1 MVNREEV
8 RSADGGGL
16 GAKRLTRGQLLKLG
30 GMVAVGSAASPL
42 LSACGSNNNSSG
54 GTKDLKGK
62 QVTVATVSN
71 SQMTDMQKLSS
82 DFTKQTGIKVKF
94 LTLPENN
101 LRQKITQDVAM
112 NGGAF
117 DLVMISNYETP
128 FYAQNKWIMSLEPFF
143 SKMKS
148 KEKNTYDL
156 GDTLKVW
163 KTSLSYKNERYS
175 LPFYGESSM
184 LFYREDLFKK
194 AGLQMPDNP
203 TWDQVT
209 GFAEKLNQG
218 NVHGIILRG
227 QPGWGANMAPFD
239 TFINTYGGR
248 WYDKNWKPQLT
259 SPEVKN
265 AAKSYSTLA
274 SKYGQP
280 GITSD
285 NFPECES
292 AFSSGNG
299 AMWYDATSASG
310 YLADPKSSKVSDS
323 VGFTNAPTAVT
334 PKGSHWLYSWAL
346 GIESASKNPDAA
358 FEFLKWATSKHYLD
372 LVGKQLG
379 WERVP
384 PGTRTYTYE
393 KTPYGKKPWA
403 KIELDSIN
411 SADPDHPTKP
421 PVPYTGIQFIGIPE
435 FTDLGDTVGRD
446 LASLLAGKI
455 SVDQF
460 TQQANKAALQTAKQ
474 GNYLKS

>member
-1 MVNREEV
+1 MNREDAKPV
-8 RSADGGGL
+8 NGDGFGTR
-16 GAKRLTRGQLLKLG
+16 KFTRGQLLKLG
-30 GMVAVGSAASPL
+30 GMVAVGSTAAPL
-42 LSACGSNNNSSG
+42 LSACGGNNSSG
-54 GTKDLKGK
+54 GKKDLKGSK
-62 QVTVATVSN
+62 VTVATVSN
-71 SQMTDMQKLSS
+71 SQMEDMQKLSG

-128 FYAQNKWIMSLEPFF
+128 FYAQNKWILSLEPFF

-156 GDTLKVW
+156 GDILKVW
-163 KTSLSYKNERYS
+163 KTSLSYKNARYS

-184 LFYREDLFKK
+184 LFYRKDLFKK
-194 AGLQMPDNP
+194 AGLTMPDNP

-209 GFAEKLNQG
+209 GFAKKLNSG

-248 WYDKNWKPQLT
+248 WYDMNWKPQLD
-259 SPEVKN
+259 SPEVKK
-265 AAKSYSTLA
+265 AAESYSTLA

-323 VGFTNAPTAVT
+323 VGFTHAPTAVT

-372 LVGKQLG
+372 LVGKKLG

-384 PGTRTYTYE
+384 PGTRTYSY
-393 KTPYGKKPWA
+393 KSTPYGKKPWA
-403 KIELDSIN
+403 NLELDSIN
-411 SADPDHPTKP
+411 NADPDHPTKD
-421 PVPYTGIQFIGIPE
+421 PVPYTGIQFVGIPE
-435 FTDLGDTVGRD
+435 FTDLGDNVGRT

-460 TQQANKAALQTAKQ
+460 AKQANQAALQTAKQ
-474 GNYLKS
+474 GKYLKS

>member
-1 MVNREEV
+1 M
-8 RSADGGGL
+8 
-16 GAKRLTRGQLLKLG
+16 GARKLTRGQLLKLG
-30 GMVAVGSAASPL
+30 GMVAVGSTAAPL
-42 LSACGSNNNSSG
+42 LSACGGNNSSG
-54 GTKDLKGK
+54 SKKDLKGST
-62 QVTVATVSN
+62 VTVATVSN
-71 SQMTDMQKLSS
+71 SQMTDMQSLSKN
-82 DFTKQTGIKVKF
+82 FTKQSGIKVKF

-128 FYAQNKWIMSLEPFF
+128 FYAQNKWILSLEPFF

-148 KEKNTYDL
+148 KEKNQYDL
-156 GDTLKVW
+156 GDTLDVW
-163 KTSLSYKNERYS
+163 KKSLSYKNERYS
-175 LPFYGESSM
+175 LPFYGESSA
-184 LFYREDLFKK
+184 LFYRKDLFKK
-194 AGLQMPDNP
+194 AGITMPDKP

-209 GFAEKLNQG
+209 GFAKKLNDPS
-218 NVHGIILRG
+218 NKINGIILRG
-227 QPGWGANMAPFD
+227 QPGWGANMAPFG

-248 WYDKNWKPQLT
+248 WYNEKWEPQLT

-274 SKYGQP
+274 SKYGQS

-292 AFSSGNG
+292 AFASGNG

-310 YLADPKSSKVSDS
+310 YLADPKSSKVSDN
-323 VGFTNAPTAVT
+323 VGFTHAPTAVT
-334 PKGSHWLYSWAL
+334 PNGSHWLYSWAL

-358 FEFLKWATSKHYLD
+358 FEFLKWATSKQYID

-379 WERVP
+379 WERVL
-384 PGTRTYTYE
+384 PGTRTYTYQN
-393 KTPYGKKPWA
+393 TPYGKKPWA
-403 KIELDSIN
+403 NLELDSIKT
-411 SADPDHPTKP
+411 ADPNHPTKD

-455 SVDQF
+455 SVDKF
-460 TQQANKAALQTAKQ
+460 TQQANQAALKTAKQ
-474 GNYLKS
+474 GKYLKS